1 MVLQATCFRGVIV
14 IWRSWSL
21 ADWLMAGAVVLFVL
35 AGLAKLLERQG
46 RLGLALILLGLAN
59 ALLLTLSRR

>member
-1 MVLQATCFRGVIV
+1 V
-14 IWRSWSL
+14 IWRSWT
-21 ADWLMAGAVVLFVL
+21 AGDWLMALAVVFFML
-35 AGLAKLLERQG
+35 AGAAKLTERQG

>member
-1 MVLQATCFRGVIV
+1 M

>member
-1 MVLQATCFRGVIV
+1 M
-14 IWRSWSL
+14 IWRSWTTG
-21 ADWLMAGAVVLFVL
+21 DWLMALAVVLFML
-35 AGLAKLLERQG
+35 AGAAKLTERQG